1 MAMTNVIINTD
12 FRFCEKNHTSCDAIF
27 KTITKS
33 SQFFDLRTRQQKK
46 KKKKGLIGRLNKNVI
61 IRVGI
66 FLKIIFCIANIEE
79 NPRKLIS
86 FINL

>member
-1 MAMTNVIINTD
+1 MEMTNVIINTD

-46 KKKKGLIGRLNKNVI
+46 KKSVDRSAK
-61 IRVGI
+61 
-66 FLKIIFCIANIEE
+66 
-79 NPRKLIS
+79 
-86 FINL
+86 